1 MGETRIHILAEVI
14 LFRHI
19 KTSLIKNKK
28 LQNRMY
34 IEMIGFML
42 EKVDFRE
49 IIITKSRKNTQIPA
63 KNLL

>member
-1 MGETRIHILAEVI
+1 MGETRIHILAEVV

-19 KTSLIKNKK
+19 KTNLIKNKK

-34 IEMIGFML
+34 IEIMGFIL

-63 KNLL
+63 KYLL